1 MAGASASHR
10 QDDRGAYTADH
21 YRGPDSGY
29 YNHGSGRGDDRRDED
44 CGRQDRRD
52 DRRDEDCGRQDRR
65 DHDEW
70 SRHDRRDH
78 DDRGGSYRHYE
89 R

>member
-1 MAGASASHR
+1 
-10 QDDRGAYTADH
+10 
-21 YRGPDSGY
+21 
-29 YNHGSGRGDDRRDED
+29 
-44 CGRQDRRD
+44 D